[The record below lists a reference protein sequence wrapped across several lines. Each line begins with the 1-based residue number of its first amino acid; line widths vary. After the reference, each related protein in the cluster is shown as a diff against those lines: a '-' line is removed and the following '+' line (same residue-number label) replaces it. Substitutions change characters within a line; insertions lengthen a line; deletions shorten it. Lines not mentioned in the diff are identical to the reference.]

1 MAQEIHVEG
10 PTRLVSVGKSPTF
23 DDVCLR
29 AFEAD
34 NLRPKYVDLSYRLG
48 GAGDFKFTTEIPEI
62 MKSRI
67 QINFLAKTI
76 RQAIALT
83 RRLGV
88 EHIWFDSLCILQN
101 SRADWAHESTKIR
114 AIYEYSYCTIAAI
127 DSEDANGGQF
137 QSRTFLGRLTCRL
150 GVKIKRTKCLREP
163 IHILRPGHLY
173 PRDKG
178 VGFSTKGPVAKGFIH
193 GMPRNALGVQ

>member
-10 PTRLVSVGKSPTF
+10 PTRLVSVGKSPSF

-34 NLRPKYVDLSYRLG
+34 NLRPKYVNLSYRLG

-83 RRLGV
+83 RRLGWNIFGSTLSAYSKIHV
-88 EHIWFDSLCILQN
+88 RIGPMNPQN
-101 SRADWAHESTKIR
+101 
-114 AIYEYSYCTIAAI
+114 
-127 DSEDANGGQF
+127 
-137 QSRTFLGRLTCRL
+137 
-150 GVKIKRTKCLREP
+150 
-163 IHILRPGHLY
+163 
-173 PRDKG
+173 
-178 VGFSTKGPVAKGFIH
+178 
-193 GMPRNALGVQ
+193 